1 MEQTE
6 KLSHPITVSF
16 DGTDYQ
22 YIKTSQM
29 WTVTMTKSMADL
41 KSEQQL
47 AVLQTPEQHF
57 LPFTYE
63 STEDQLAFYF
73 AIDKS
78 GFSAQEIQAMD
89 QIDKLKAAVNV
100 LSFGELKD
108 YPFTFFL
115 HPENIYHDD
124 NLIPYIAYRGIKEQ
138 MPPQEMDEAFLLRNM
153 KCYFISLFQ
162 TEYSFND
169 LYGGNLES
177 ISGNEFIAQ
186 MKEADTIDQLGAYLN
201 KLYAQKKQEEK
212 DQYQKVNK
220 KTYKW
225 SRQLSIWFGA
235 GLAVALIALVYF
247 VFFRSPFQNRLLEA
261 DAQFIQND
269 YTDVVTT
276 LNAVDH
282 TNLPVTQKYM
292 LAYSV
297 VQGQSFND
305 EQKNVILNN
314 VSLKSDP
321 NYLDYWIHIGQGRYE
336 EALDVSKKIGDYDL
350 ILYGL
355 SQIREQI
362 INNPELSGTEREE
375 QLANYEGQYDEYTQ
389 EREAI
394 LEEETEQE

>member
-1 MEQTE
+1 MEQIE
-6 KLSHPITVSF
+6 KNSHPITVSF
-16 DGTDYQ
+16 DGTNYQ
-22 YIKTSQM
+22 YHKTNQQ
-29 WTVTMTKSMADL
+29 WTVTMTKSMANL
-41 KSEQQL
+41 KNEQQL
-47 AVLQTPEQHF
+47 AVLKTPEQHF

-63 STEDQLAFYF
+63 TTEDQLAFHF
-73 AIDKS
+73 IVDKL
-78 GFSAQEIQAMD
+78 GFSAQEIQALD
-89 QIDKLKAAVNV
+89 QIDKLKAAVNM
-100 LSFGELKD
+100 LSFAELKD

-115 HPENIYHDD
+115 HPENIYFDY
-124 NLIPYIAYRGIKEQ
+124 NLIPSIAYRGIKEQ
-138 MPPQEMDEAFLLRNM
+138 MPPQEMNEAFLLRNM

-169 LYGGNLES
+169 LYDGNLENM
-177 ISGNEFIAQ
+177 SGNEFIAR
-186 MKEADTIDQLGAYLN
+186 MKEATTIEELGTYVK
-201 KLYAQKKQEEK
+201 KLYVEKTQAEK

-220 KTYKW
+220 KTYQW
-225 SRQLSIWFGA
+225 SRQLSLWFGA
-235 GLAVALIALVYF
+235 GLAMALIALVYF

-261 DAQFIQND
+261 DAHFIQNN

-305 EQKNVILNN
+305 EQKKVILNN

-321 NYLDYWIHIGQGRYE
+321 SYLDYWVHIGQGRYE

-355 SQIREQI
+355 VQIREQI
-362 INNPELSGTEREE
+362 VNNPELTGAEREE
-375 QLANYEGQYDEYTQ
+375 QLADYEGQYDEYTQ
-389 EREAI
+389 EREAV
-394 LEEETEQE
+394 LEEPEQE